1 MVLTVQGLIQTGQH
15 FLHIKKCCDH
25 IAKYINIY
33 IFSYL
38 AGFLVIIL
46 KSMSNM
52 EIGRYNEGSVSS
64 LSGFRISYLICK
76 FVLKF
81 NANSFL
87 FWVFLLCIDLK
98 EFSISARHISA

>member
-1 MVLTVQGLIQTGQH
+1 M
-15 FLHIKKCCDH
+15 DS
-25 IAKYINIY
+25 IY
-33 IFSYL
+33 IFSCF
-38 AGFLVIIL
+38 ASILVIIL
-46 KSMSNM
+46 KSMLNM
-52 EIGRYNEGSVSS
+52 EVGQYDEGSVSS

-98 EFSISARHISA
+98 EFSISARDISA